1 MKTNIKNNLILFS
14 AKGMLSKAPGASSF
28 LWIDDLS
35 AMDPYFVLPIL
46 NGLGMYMSQK
56 MTPTPP
62 SADPMTAQ
70 MMKFMP
76 VMFAVVFAWFPSGLV
91 LYWLINMF
99 VQIIQQ
105 WWYSRTPI
113 TKH

>member
-1 MKTNIKNNLILFS
+1 
-14 AKGMLSKAPGASSF
+14 
-28 LWIDDLS
+28 
-35 AMDPYFVLPIL
+35 
-46 NGLGMYMSQK
+46 
-56 MTPTPP
+56 
-62 SADPMTAQ
+62 
-70 MMKFMP
+70 MP